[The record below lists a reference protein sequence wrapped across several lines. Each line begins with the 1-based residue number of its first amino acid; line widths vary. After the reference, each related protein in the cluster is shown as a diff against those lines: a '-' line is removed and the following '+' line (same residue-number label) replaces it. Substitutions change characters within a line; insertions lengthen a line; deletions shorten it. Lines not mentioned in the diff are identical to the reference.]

1 MKYHGYDFVCK
12 EGRIEFDPEI
22 IALNEIQSGHMLV
35 ATQQDGQ
42 WILEPLKEPVDFKE
56 QLGDNNGIL
65 IKE

>member
-12 EGRIEFDPEI
+12 EARIEFDPEI

-42 WILEPLKEPVDFKE
+42 WILEPLKEHNEGVRTLLTSE
-56 QLGDNNGIL
+56 SN
-65 IKE
+65 